1 MQPSKQ
7 RTETGPSRL
16 TDKRLRHHAA
26 PRGFTLVEV
35 LTVIV
40 IIGILAALLVPAVM
54 GAISRAKSAA
64 MRMEVDGL
72 SQAVEAYQLK
82 YGDYPPDFSDWG
94 RVVRHYKKIFPDIQT
109 SELQTLGTLSSNGAA
124 IDPAEALVWG
134 LGGFSSDSEL
144 PFTGPGG
151 PLSSGVSAYS
161 SDRENSMFDFPLNI
175 SVSSADGDIFPE
187 YREGADMAPYVY
199 FNAQTYFAPVDTNG
213 DGNADDFNGY
223 LAGALGNDYFEGIR
237 PMLSEVPSSAGGAQ
251 FVNPKTF
258 QILAPGLD
266 GKYGSHYRRG
276 SGSQIVAYY
285 FVYPNGA
292 MITADKDFSD
302 ANAAIVAGVT
312 GSNGYQESSYGP
324 LQGSVV
330 DNTLLDN
337 VSNFSVSTFGDDVE
351 E

>member
-1 MQPSKQ
+1 MQPIKQ
-7 RTETGPSRL
+7 RTETGPS
-16 TDKRLRHHAA
+16 

-109 SELQTLGTLSSNGAA
+109 SELQALGTLSSNGAA

-151 PLSSGVSAYS
+151 PLSGGVNAYS

-175 SVSSADGDIFPE
+175 SVSSSDGDIFPE

-199 FNAQTYFAPVDTNG
+199 FNAQTYFAQVDNDG
-213 DGNADDFNGY
+213 DRNADDFNGY
-223 LAGALGNDYFEGIR
+223 QTGSIGNDFFAGIR
-237 PMLSEVPSSAGGAQ
+237 PVLSAVPTSSGAPQ

-258 QILAPGLD
+258 QIHAPGLD
-266 GKYGSHYRRG
+266 GQYGSHYRQV
-276 SGSQIVAYY
+276 SGSEIVAFY
-285 FVYPNGA
+285 FVYPNGGL
-292 MITADKDFSD
+292 ITARKDFS
-302 ANAAIVAGVT
+302 NATAPDIAVVQN
-312 GSNGYQESSYGP
+312 SNGYQESSYGP

-330 DNTLLDN
+330 DNTMLDN